1 MALAQNLQEAKRETT
16 RMQVQEPAS
25 MKKQTQQ
32 TQASTKTTTTQ
43 QQTQQQTQDQPQASN
58 NKSLRTT
65 HFQQLEQ

>member
-43 QQTQQQTQDQPQASN
+43 QQTQDQPQASN